1 MNDQVQ
7 ATEFVPVRPAFPY
20 YGGKARMAATI
31 AGLLP
36 PHRLYVEPFAGS
48 AAVLLA
54 KAPSKHEVINDAD
67 GNVVAFFRALRDHPA
82 ELQRALTLTPY
93 ARDEYATCADMAD
106 PTLSLVERARR
117 FVVRASQSVNAA
129 GAAGSPGWALS
140 TTRNQSRP
148 GTFAGAAD
156 RLDQVAA
163 RLRRVYIEHADAV
176 DVIARHGK
184 YADAVIYADP
194 PYLRETR
201 TSAVGASA
209 YRLDSNGPAQ
219 HARYLDAL
227 NACAATVVLSG
238 YASDLYRDRLTDW
251 TELPVAISKPSAN
264 RGGKTASGAAE
275 VLWIKPA
282 HPCNPPVSTV
292 DGEASR

>member
-1 MNDQVQ
+1 MSDELS
-7 ATEFVPVRPAFPY
+7 TEFAPVRPAFPY

-31 AGLLP
+31 AALIP

-54 KAPSKHEVINDAD
+54 KPPSKHEVLNDAD
-67 GNVVAFFRALRDHPA
+67 GNVVAFYRALREHPE

-93 ARDEYATCADMAD
+93 SRDEYAACADMGD
-106 PTLSLVERARR
+106 DLPLMERARR
-117 FVVRASQSVNAA
+117 FVVRTSQSINAA

-148 GTFAGAAD
+148 GTFAGAVD
-156 RLDQVAA
+156 RLDAVAE
-163 RLRRVYIEHADAV
+163 RLRRVYIENADAV
-176 DVIARHGK
+176 LVIERHGK

-201 TSAVGASA
+201 TTGGASS
-209 YRLDSNGPAQ
+209 YRLDTNAPDE

-227 NACAATVVLSG
+227 NRCAATVILSG
-238 YASDLYRDRLTDW
+238 YASPMYRDRLTGW
-251 TELPVAISKPSAN
+251 AEVPVAISKPSAN
-264 RGGKTASGAAE
+264 RSGKTQTGAAE

-282 HPCNPPVSTV
+282 DQDNLPVS
-292 DGEASR
+292 EATQ

>member
-1 MNDQVQ
+1 MTPEYE
-7 ATEFVPVRPAFPY
+7 AKVRPAFPY

-31 AGLLP
+31 AALIP

-54 KAPSKHEVINDAD
+54 KKPSKHEVLNDAD
-67 GNVVAFFRALRDHPA
+67 GNVVAFYRVMRGQPE
-82 ELQRALTLTPY
+82 ELKRALTLTPY
-93 ARDEYATCADMAD
+93 SREEYSACADMSAD
-106 PTLSLVERARR
+106 LPLVERARR
-117 FVVRASQSVNAA
+117 FVVRTSQSINAA

-148 GTFAGAAD
+148 GTFAGAVD
-156 RLDQVAA
+156 RLDLVAE

-176 DVIARHGK
+176 DVIERHGK

-209 YRLDSNGPAQ
+209 YRLDTNGPDE
-219 HARYLDAL
+219 HVRYLDAL
-227 NACAATVVLSG
+227 NACEATVILSG
-238 YASDLYRDRLTDW
+238 YTSPLYRERLTGW
-251 TELPVAISKPSAN
+251 AEVPVAISKPSAN
-264 RGGKTASGAAE
+264 RSGRTATGAAE

-282 HPCNPPVSTV
+282 GPLTRPAGGES
-292 DGEASR
+292 DG